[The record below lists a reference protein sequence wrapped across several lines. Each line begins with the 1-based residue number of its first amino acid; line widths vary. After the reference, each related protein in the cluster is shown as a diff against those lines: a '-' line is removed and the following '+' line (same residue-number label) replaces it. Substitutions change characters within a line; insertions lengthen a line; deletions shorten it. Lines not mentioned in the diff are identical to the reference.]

1 MALRVENGWFST
13 LIRWRALG
21 HRRTRSRRFRRLV
34 SRMWRGEDPVR
45 PLAAHFGSPGAA
57 RRRVRSIAD
66 NAKSGRH
73 RSTRKKAHHGFA
85 GARLTRESQPVISTG
100 WHRLTDPSGHR
111 LTGPDSTGWPAPKAQ
126 VGRPQNPPKQE
137 HRSTC
142 TKFNQGTSTCNF
154 CVSVR
159 ADL

>member
-1 MALRVENGWFST
+1 MLTDS
-13 LIRWRALG
+13 
-21 HRRTRSRRFRRLV
+21 
-34 SRMWRGEDPVR
+34 
-45 PLAAHFGSPGAA
+45 
-57 RRRVRSIAD
+57 SIAFSVIVETPSPVH
-66 NAKSGRH
+66 ACMR
-73 RSTRKKAHHGFA
+73 AQ
-85 GARLTRESQPVISTG
+85 RLTYLTYLHAINAGQVPIHTTPSRDGTGQPVKTPITGSLGNDGRLTCDGQPVISTG
-100 WHRLTDPSGHR
+100 WHRLTDPNEHR
-111 LTGPDSTGWPAPKAQ
+111 LTDPDSTGWPTPIAQ